1 MRKLIVGLIIL
12 GFAIQ
17 SQAQV
22 QELSEVVVSATNY
35 KYLTKVGLESASI
48 PVSEL
53 EYEVANFDLK
63 SADFYSE
70 EQDSYIVSFF
80 IPEGKVLASYDGEG
94 NIIRT
99 VERFNNVK
107 MPREVIE
114 SVAKQ
119 YPNWTFAKDTY
130 LVNYYE
136 SGKISKRYKITL
148 ENGGKRIKV
157 KTDVE
162 GNFL

>member
-1 MRKLIVGLIIL
+1 MRKLIIGLIII

-17 SQAQV
+17 AQAQV
-22 QELSEVVVSATNY
+22 EELSEVVVSASNY
-35 KYLTKVGLESASI
+35 KYLTKVGLENASVL
-48 PVSEL
+48 VSEL
-53 EYEVANFDLK
+53 EEKVANFDLK

-70 EQDSYIVSFF
+70 DNDSYVVSFF
-80 IPEGKVLASYDGEG
+80 IPQGKVLASYDSDG

-107 MPREVIE
+107 LPREVIE

-130 LVNYYE
+130 LVNYYDF
-136 SGKISKRYKITL
+136 GKISKRYKITL
-148 ENGGKRIKV
+148 ENGDKRIKI
-157 KTDVE
+157 KTDIE
-162 GNFL
+162 GNFI

>member
-1 MRKLIVGLIIL
+1 MRKLIVGLIII

-17 SQAQV
+17 AQAQV
-22 QELSEVVVSATNY
+22 EELSEVVVSATNY
-35 KYLTKVGLESASI
+35 KYLTQVGLENASI

-53 EYEVANFDLK
+53 EYKVANFDLK

-70 EQDSYIVSFF
+70 DNESYVVSFF
-80 IPEGKVLASYDGEG
+80 IPQGKVLASYDDEG

-99 VERFNNVK
+99 VERFKNVK
-107 MPREVIE
+107 LPREVIE
-114 SVAKQ
+114 SVAKR

-136 SGKISKRYKITL
+136 SGKVSQRYKITL
-148 ENGGKRIKV
+148 ENGDQRIKV
-157 KTDVE
+157 KTDIK

>member
-17 SQAQV
+17 AQAQV
-22 QELSEVVVSATNY
+22 EELSEVVVSASNY
-35 KYLTKVGLESASI
+35 KYLTKVGLENASV

-53 EYEVANFDLK
+53 EYEVANFDIK
-63 SADFYSE
+63 SADFYNE
-70 EQDSYIVSFF
+70 DNESYVVSFF
-80 IPEGKVLASYDGEG
+80 IPQGKVLASYDSDG

-99 VERFNNVK
+99 VERFKNVK
-107 MPREVIE
+107 LPREVIE
-114 SVAKQ
+114 SVAKT

-148 ENGGKRIKV
+148 ENGDKRIKV

>member
-1 MRKLIVGLIIL
+1 MRKLIIGLIII

-17 SQAQV
+17 AQAQV
-22 QELSEVVVSATNY
+22 EELSEVVVSASNY
-35 KYLTKVGLESASI
+35 KYLTKVGLENASVL
-48 PVSEL
+48 VSEL
-53 EYEVANFDLK
+53 EEKVANFDLK

-70 EQDSYIVSFF
+70 DNDSYVVSFF
-80 IPEGKVLASYDGEG
+80 IPQGKVLASYDSDG

-107 MPREVIE
+107 LPREVIE

-130 LVNYYE
+130 LVNYYD

-148 ENGGKRIKV
+148 ENGDQRIKI
-157 KTDVE
+157 KTDIE

>member
-1 MRKLIVGLIIL
+1 MKKLIMGLLIVGL
-12 GFAIQ
+12 AIQ
-17 SQAQV
+17 AQAQV
-22 QELSEVVVSATNY
+22 QELSEVVVSASNY
-35 KYLTKVGLESASI
+35 KYLTKVGLENTSVAI
-48 PVSEL
+48 ADL

-70 EQDSYIVSFF
+70 ENDSYVVSFF
-80 IPEGKVLASYDGEG
+80 IPEGKVLAAYDNDG

-130 LVNYYE
+130 LVNYYD

-148 ENGGKRIKV
+148 ENNGKRIKI